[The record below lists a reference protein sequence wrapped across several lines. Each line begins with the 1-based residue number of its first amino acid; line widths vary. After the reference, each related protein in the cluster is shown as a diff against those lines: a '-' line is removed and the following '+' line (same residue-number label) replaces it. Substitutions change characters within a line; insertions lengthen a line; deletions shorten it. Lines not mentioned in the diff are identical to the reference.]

1 VFVRRPILAIQ
12 VSAIFVALAFAGC
25 AGLTSSNGSNG
36 GTKTLAPTIAAQPAS
51 QVVTAGQ
58 TATFSVTASG
68 TAPFSY
74 QWLKNNTS
82 ISGATGPSY
91 TTPATIAGD
100 SGAKFDVVVSN
111 SAGSITSTMA
121 TLTVSAA
128 AVAPAI
134 TAQPTN
140 QSVTAGQAATF
151 DVTATGTAPLS
162 YQWQKNS
169 VSISGATASSYTTP
183 ATAAG
188 DNNAKFD
195 VIVSNSAGSQ
205 TSAMATLAVS
215 AAAVAPSITT
225 QPANQTVTVGQ
236 TATFSVAAAGTAPL
250 SYQWQKNNAN
260 ISGANAAS
268 YTTPATAAGDNNAKF
283 DVVVSNSA
291 GSQTS
296 AMATLTVSAGA
307 VAPTITTQPAN
318 QTVTVGQTATFSVTA
333 TGTAPLS
340 YQWQKNSANILGAT
354 SPSYTTPATTSADNG
369 AMFDVVASNS
379 AGSQTST
386 IASLT
391 VNAVAVAPTITT
403 QPANQTVTV
412 GQTAT
417 FSVTATGTAPLS
429 YQWQKNS
436 ANISGA
442 TGSSYTTPTTV
453 SGDSGAKFDVLVS
466 NTAGSQT
473 SSMATLTVN
482 AVISSNID
490 VVTYHYDNLRTGQNL
505 NETILTQANVNSVK
519 FGKLGAFT
527 VDGRADAQ
535 PLYLSAVAIPGV
547 GTKNV
552 LYVATEHGSVYAF
565 DADSVNGN
573 ISAFLWKASVLGS
586 GETSSDDR
594 GCGQVTPEIGV
605 TATPVIDRTRGTHG
619 AIYVVAMSKDA
630 NGNYF
635 HRLHAL
641 DLTTGAELF
650 GGPMLVQA
658 TYPGTGDSSSGG
670 NVVFEA
676 KQYKERP
683 GLLQIGGTI
692 YTTWSS
698 HCDNRPYTSWVMSY
712 DANTLAQTSVLNL
725 VPNGSEGGIWMA
737 GTAPGADASGNIY
750 FIVGNGDFDTTLN
763 ASGFPANANC
773 GQCYVKL
780 SPSAPMKLLDYF
792 TPSNTVSES
801 NGDVDFGSGGPL
813 LLPDLVDGNGTTR
826 HLAVGSGK
834 DAIIYVVDRDNM
846 GKFNS
851 AADNI
856 YQQINGQIGGVFSK
870 PSYFNNTVYYGAV
883 GDHLKAFPITTAKL
897 AATPVTQSTT
907 SFGYPG
913 TTPSISAN
921 GTSNGIVWAV
931 ENGSTG
937 VLHAYNAANLTSE
950 LYNSNQAANSRDHFS
965 DNKYVTPMVANGK
978 VYVGTPNSVVVF
990 GLLP

>member
-1 VFVRRPILAIQ
+1 
-12 VSAIFVALAFAGC
+12 VSAIVASLAFAGC
-25 AGLTSSNGSNG
+25 TGLTPSNGSNG
-36 GTKTLAPTIAAQPAS
+36 GTKTVAPAIAAQPAS

-74 QWLKNNTS
+74 QWLKNNAN
-82 ISGATGPSY
+82 IGGATAASY

-100 SGAKFDVVVSN
+100 SGAQFDVVVSN
-111 SAGSITSTMA
+111 SAGSVTSTMA
-121 TLTVSAA
+121 TLTVNAA
-128 AVAPAI
+128 AMAPAI
-134 TAQPTN
+134 TTQPTN
-140 QSVTAGQAATF
+140 QSVTVGQTATF
-151 DVTATGTAPLS
+151 SVTATGTAPLS

-169 VSISGATASSYTTP
+169 VDMNGATASSYTTP
-183 ATAAG
+183 ATATA
-188 DNNAKFD
+188 DN
-195 VIVSNSAGSQ
+195 G
-205 TSAMATLAVS
+205 
-215 AAAVAPSITT
+215 
-225 QPANQTVTVGQ
+225 
-236 TATFSVAAAGTAPL
+236 
-250 SYQWQKNNAN
+250 
-260 ISGANAAS
+260 
-268 YTTPATAAGDNNAKF
+268 AKF
-283 DVVVSNSA
+283 DVVVSNTT

-296 AMATLTVSAGA
+296 AMATLTVNAAAVAPTITTQPANQSVIVGRTATFTVTATGTAPLSYQWQENGVNVSGATALSYTTPGMASGDNGAKFDVVVSNMAGSQTSTMATLTVNAAA

-333 TGTAPLS
+333 TGTAPVN
-340 YQWQKNSANILGAT
+340 YQWQKNGANIPSAT
-354 SPSYTTPATTSADNG
+354 AASYTTPVTTSADDG
-369 AMFDVVASNS
+369 AAFDVIVSNS
-379 AGSQTST
+379 TGSQTST
-386 IASLT
+386 MATLT
-391 VNAVAVAPTITT
+391 VNAVVAAPTITT
-403 QPANQTVTV
+403 QPANQTVPL
-412 GQTAT
+412 GQTAS
-417 FSVTATGTAPLS
+417 FSVTATGTAPLDL
-429 YQWQKNS
+429 QWQKNS

-442 TGSSYTTPTTV
+442 TASTYTTPATV
-453 SGDSGAKFDVLVS
+453 SGDNGAKFDVVVS

-473 SSMATLTVN
+473 STTASLTVN
-482 AVISSNID
+482 AVITSSID

-505 NETILTQANVNSVK
+505 NETILTQANVNSAK

-527 VDGRADAQ
+527 VDGRVDAQ
-535 PLYLSAVAIPGV
+535 PLYLSAVAIPSV

-573 ISAFLWKASVLGS
+573 TSTFLWKASVLGS

-630 NGNYF
+630 SGNYF

-641 DLTTGAELF
+641 DLTTGGELF

-658 TYPGTGDSSSGG
+658 TYPGTGDSSSNG

-698 HCDNRPYTSWVMSY
+698 HCDARPYTSWVMSY

-750 FIVGNGDFDTTLN
+750 FMVGNGDFDTTLN

-773 GQCYVKL
+773 GQCYVRL
-780 SPSAPMKLLDYF
+780 SSGAPITLLDYF
-792 TPSNTVSES
+792 APYNSVSES

-851 AADNI
+851 SADNI
-856 YQQINGQIGGVFSK
+856 YQQINGQIGGVWSK
-870 PSYFNNTVYYGAV
+870 PSYFNNAVYYGAV
-883 GDHLKAFPITTAKL
+883 GDHLKAFPITSAKL
-897 AATPVTQSTT
+897 EATPATQSAN
-907 SFGYPG
+907 SFAYPG

-921 GTSNGIVWAV
+921 GTSNAIVWAV
-931 ENGSTG
+931 ENGLTG
-937 VLHAYNAANLTSE
+937 VLHAYNAANLTNE
-950 LYNSNQAANSRDHFS
+950 LYNSNQAANNRDQFS

>member
-1 VFVRRPILAIQ
+1 MRRPTLAIQ
-12 VSAIFVALAFAGC
+12 VSAIFAALAFAGC

-36 GTKTLAPTIAAQPAS
+36 ATKTVAPTIAAQPSS

-58 TATFSVTASG
+58 TATFSVAANG

-74 QWLKNNTS
+74 QWLKNNAN
-82 ISGATGPSY
+82 IGGATAASY

-111 SAGSITSTMA
+111 SAGN
-121 TLTVSAA
+121 V
-128 AVAPAI
+128 
-134 TAQPTN
+134 
-140 QSVTAGQAATF
+140 
-151 DVTATGTAPLS
+151 
-162 YQWQKNS
+162 
-169 VSISGATASSYTTP
+169 
-183 ATAAG
+183 
-188 DNNAKFD
+188 
-195 VIVSNSAGSQ
+195 
-205 TSAMATLAVS
+205 
-215 AAAVAPSITT
+215 
-225 QPANQTVTVGQ
+225 
-236 TATFSVAAAGTAPL
+236 
-250 SYQWQKNNAN
+250 
-260 ISGANAAS
+260 
-268 YTTPATAAGDNNAKF
+268 
-283 DVVVSNSA
+283 
-291 GSQTS
+291 TS
-296 AMATLTVSAGA
+296 AMATLTVNAA
-307 VAPTITTQPAN
+307 TVAPAITTQPAN
-318 QTVTVGQTATFSVTA
+318 QS
-333 TGTAPLS
+333 
-340 YQWQKNSANILGAT
+340 
-354 SPSYTTPATTSADNG
+354 
-369 AMFDVVASNS
+369 
-379 AGSQTST
+379 
-386 IASLT
+386 
-391 VNAVAVAPTITT
+391 
-403 QPANQTVTV
+403 VTV

-442 TGSSYTTPTTV
+442 TSASYTTPATAAA
-453 SGDSGAKFDVLVS
+453 DNGAKFDVIVS
-466 NTAGSQT
+466 NAAGSQT
-473 SSMATLTVN
+473 STGATLTVN
-482 AVISSNID
+482 AAAVAPTITTQPANQTVTLGQTAAFSVTATGTAPLSYQWQKNSTNISGATSASYTTPATASGDNGAKFDVIVSNTVGSQTSAMAALMVNSVTASTID

-505 NETILTQANVNSVK
+505 NETILTPANVNSTA

-527 VDGRADAQ
+527 VDGRVDAQ
-535 PLYLSAVAIPGV
+535 PLYLSAVAIPSV
-547 GTKNV
+547 GTKNI

-573 ISAFLWKASVLGS
+573 TSVFLWKASVLGS

-594 GCGQVTPEIGV
+594 GCSQVTPEIGV

-635 HRLHAL
+635 HRVHAL

-650 GGPMLVQA
+650 GGPVLVQA
-658 TYPGTGDSSSGG
+658 TYPGTGDNSLGG
-670 NVVFEA
+670 NVVFDA

-698 HCDNRPYTSWVMSY
+698 HCDAGPYTSWVMSY

-737 GTAPGADASGNIY
+737 GTAPAADASGNIY
-750 FIVGNGDFDTTLN
+750 FMVGNGDFDTTLN

-773 GQCYVKL
+773 GQCYVRL
-780 SPSAPMKLLDYF
+780 SSTAPMKLLDYF

-801 NGDVDFGSGGPL
+801 NSDTDFGSGGPL

-851 AADNI
+851 TADNI
-856 YQQINGQIGGVFSK
+856 YQQINGQIGGVWSK

-883 GDHLKAFPITTAKL
+883 GDHLKAFPITSAKL
-897 AATPVTQSTT
+897 AGVPATQSST
-907 SFGYPG
+907 SFAYPG

-921 GTSNGIVWAV
+921 GTSNAIVWAV

-937 VLHAYNAANLTSE
+937 VLHAYNATNLTSE
-950 LYNSNQAANSRDHFS
+950 LYNSNQAANNRDQFS
-965 DNKYVTPMVANGK
+965 DNKYVTPVVANGK

>member
-1 VFVRRPILAIQ
+1 M
-12 VSAIFVALAFAGC
+12 
-25 AGLTSSNGSNG
+25 
-36 GTKTLAPTIAAQPAS
+36 AAN
-51 QVVTAGQ
+51 
-58 TATFSVTASG
+58 G

-74 QWLKNNTS
+74 QWLKNNAN
-82 ISGATGPSY
+82 IGGATAASY

-111 SAGSITSTMA
+111 SAGN
-121 TLTVSAA
+121 V
-128 AVAPAI
+128 
-134 TAQPTN
+134 
-140 QSVTAGQAATF
+140 
-151 DVTATGTAPLS
+151 
-162 YQWQKNS
+162 
-169 VSISGATASSYTTP
+169 
-183 ATAAG
+183 
-188 DNNAKFD
+188 
-195 VIVSNSAGSQ
+195 
-205 TSAMATLAVS
+205 
-215 AAAVAPSITT
+215 
-225 QPANQTVTVGQ
+225 
-236 TATFSVAAAGTAPL
+236 
-250 SYQWQKNNAN
+250 
-260 ISGANAAS
+260 
-268 YTTPATAAGDNNAKF
+268 
-283 DVVVSNSA
+283 
-291 GSQTS
+291 TS
-296 AMATLTVSAGA
+296 AMATLTVNAA
-307 VAPTITTQPAN
+307 TVAPAITTQPAN
-318 QTVTVGQTATFSVTA
+318 QS
-333 TGTAPLS
+333 
-340 YQWQKNSANILGAT
+340 
-354 SPSYTTPATTSADNG
+354 
-369 AMFDVVASNS
+369 
-379 AGSQTST
+379 
-386 IASLT
+386 
-391 VNAVAVAPTITT
+391 
-403 QPANQTVTV
+403 VTV

-442 TGSSYTTPTTV
+442 TSASYTTPATAAA
-453 SGDSGAKFDVLVS
+453 DNGAKFDVIVS
-466 NTAGSQT
+466 NAAGSQT
-473 SSMATLTVN
+473 STGATLTVN
-482 AVISSNID
+482 AAAVAPTITTQPANQTVTLGQTAAFSVTATGTAPLSYQWQKNSTNISGATSASYTTPATASGDNGAKFDVIVSNTVGSQTSAMAALMVNSVTASTID

-505 NETILTQANVNSVK
+505 NETILTPANVNSTA

-527 VDGRADAQ
+527 VDGRVDAQ
-535 PLYLSAVAIPGV
+535 PLYLSAVAIPSV
-547 GTKNV
+547 GTKNI

-573 ISAFLWKASVLGS
+573 TSVFLWKASVLGS

-594 GCGQVTPEIGV
+594 GCSQVTPEIGV

-635 HRLHAL
+635 HRVHAL

-650 GGPMLVQA
+650 GGPVLVQA
-658 TYPGTGDSSSGG
+658 TYPGTGDNSLGG
-670 NVVFEA
+670 NVVFDA

-698 HCDNRPYTSWVMSY
+698 HCDAGPYTSWVMSY

-737 GTAPGADASGNIY
+737 GTAPAADASGNIY
-750 FIVGNGDFDTTLN
+750 FMVGNGDFDTTLN

-773 GQCYVKL
+773 GQCYVRL
-780 SPSAPMKLLDYF
+780 SSTAPMKLLDYF

-801 NGDVDFGSGGPL
+801 NSDTDFGSGGPL

-851 AADNI
+851 TADNI
-856 YQQINGQIGGVFSK
+856 YQQINGQIGGVWSK

-883 GDHLKAFPITTAKL
+883 GDHLKAFPITSAKL
-897 AATPVTQSTT
+897 AGVPATQSST
-907 SFGYPG
+907 SFAYPG

-921 GTSNGIVWAV
+921 GTSNAIVWAV

-937 VLHAYNAANLTSE
+937 VLHAYNATNLTSE
-950 LYNSNQAANSRDHFS
+950 LYNSNQAANNRDQFS
-965 DNKYVTPMVANGK
+965 DNKYVTPVVANGK

>member
-1 VFVRRPILAIQ
+1 MRRSILAIQ
-12 VSAIFVALAFAGC
+12 VSAIFVALALAGC
-25 AGLTSSNGSNG
+25 TGLVSPNASNG
-36 GTKTLAPTIAAQPAS
+36 GTKAVAPTIATQPAS
-51 QVVTAGQ
+51 QTVTVGQ
-58 TATFSVTASG
+58 SATFSVTATG

-74 QWLKNNTS
+74 QWLKNNAN
-82 ISGATGPSY
+82 IGGAIAASY

-111 SAGSITSTMA
+111 SAGSVTSAIA
-121 TLTVSAA
+121 TLTVNTSAA
-128 AVAPAI
+128 APAI
-134 TAQPTN
+134 TTQPAN
-140 QSVTAGQAATF
+140 QSVTVGQTATF
-151 DVTATGTAPLS
+151 SVTATGTAPLS

-183 ATAAG
+183 ATTSA
-188 DNNAKFD
+188 DNGAKFD
-195 VIVSNSAGSQ
+195 VVVSNAAGSQ
-205 TSAMATLAVS
+205 TSTVATLTVNAS
-215 AAAVAPSITT
+215 AVAPTITA
-225 QPANQTVTVGQ
+225 QPANQTVNVGQ
-236 TATFSVAAAGTAPL
+236 TATFSVTASGTAPL
-250 SYQWQKNNAN
+250 NYQWQKNSVS
-260 ISGANAAS
+260 ISGATAAS
-268 YTTPATAAGDNNAKF
+268 YTTPATTSGDNGATF
-283 DVVVSNSA
+283 GVVVSNTA

-296 AMATLTVSAGA
+296 TMATLTVNAAA
-307 VAPTITTQPAN
+307 VAATITTQPAN

-340 YQWQKNSANILGAT
+340 YQWQKNSANIGGAT
-354 SPSYTTPATTSADNG
+354 ASTYTTPATVAADN
-369 AMFDVVASNS
+369 
-379 AGSQTST
+379 
-386 IASLT
+386 
-391 VNAVAVAPTITT
+391 
-403 QPANQTVTV
+403 
-412 GQTAT
+412 
-417 FSVTATGTAPLS
+417 
-429 YQWQKNS
+429 
-436 ANISGA
+436 
-442 TGSSYTTPTTV
+442 
-453 SGDSGAKFDVLVS
+453 GAKFDVVVS

-473 SSMATLTVN
+473 STMATLTVN
-482 AVISSNID
+482 AVTSSTID

-505 NETILTQANVNSVK
+505 NETILTPVNVNAAK

-527 VDGRADAQ
+527 VDGRVDAQ
-535 PLYLSAVAIPGV
+535 PLYLSAVTLPSV

-552 LYVATEHGSVYAF
+552 LYVATEHSSVYAF
-565 DADSVNGN
+565 DADSINGN
-573 ISAFLWKASVLGS
+573 TSAFLWKASMLGT

-605 TATPVIDRTRGTHG
+605 TATPVIDRTRGAHG

-641 DLTTGAELF
+641 DLTTGAELL
-650 GGPMLVQA
+650 GGPKTVQA

-683 GLLQIGGTI
+683 GLLQIGRTI

-698 HCDNRPYTSWVMSY
+698 HCDARPYTSWVMSY

-737 GTAPGADASGNIY
+737 GTAPGADAAGNIY
-750 FIVGNGDFDTTLN
+750 FMVGNGDFDTTLN

-773 GQCYVKL
+773 GQCYVRL
-780 SPSAPMKLLDYF
+780 SSSAPMKLLDYF

-801 NGDVDFGSGGPL
+801 NADTDFGSGGPL
-813 LLPDLVDGNGTTR
+813 LLPDLVDANGTTR

-851 AADNI
+851 GADNI
-856 YQQINGQIGGVFSK
+856 YQQINGQIGGVWSK

-883 GDHLKAFPITTAKL
+883 GDHLKAFPITSAKL
-897 AATPVTQSTT
+897 SGTAATQSSN
-907 SFGYPG
+907 SFAYPG

-921 GTSNGIVWAV
+921 GNSNGIVWAV

-950 LYNSNQAANSRDHFS
+950 LYNSKQAANNRDHFS
-965 DNKYVTPMVANGK
+965 DNKYVTPMVANGR
-978 VYVGTPNSVVVF
+978 VFVGTPNSVTVF

>member
-1 VFVRRPILAIQ
+1 VFVRRPTLAIQ
-12 VSAIFVALAFAGC
+12 VSAIFAALAFAGC

-36 GTKTLAPTIAAQPAS
+36 ATKTVAPTIAAQPSS

-58 TATFSVTASG
+58 TATFSVAANG

-74 QWLKNNTS
+74 QWLKNNAN
-82 ISGATGPSY
+82 IGGATAASY

-111 SAGSITSTMA
+111 SAGN
-121 TLTVSAA
+121 V
-128 AVAPAI
+128 
-134 TAQPTN
+134 
-140 QSVTAGQAATF
+140 
-151 DVTATGTAPLS
+151 
-162 YQWQKNS
+162 
-169 VSISGATASSYTTP
+169 
-183 ATAAG
+183 
-188 DNNAKFD
+188 
-195 VIVSNSAGSQ
+195 
-205 TSAMATLAVS
+205 
-215 AAAVAPSITT
+215 
-225 QPANQTVTVGQ
+225 
-236 TATFSVAAAGTAPL
+236 
-250 SYQWQKNNAN
+250 
-260 ISGANAAS
+260 
-268 YTTPATAAGDNNAKF
+268 
-283 DVVVSNSA
+283 
-291 GSQTS
+291 TS
-296 AMATLTVSAGA
+296 AMATLTVNAA
-307 VAPTITTQPAN
+307 TVAPAITTQPAN
-318 QTVTVGQTATFSVTA
+318 QS
-333 TGTAPLS
+333 
-340 YQWQKNSANILGAT
+340 
-354 SPSYTTPATTSADNG
+354 
-369 AMFDVVASNS
+369 
-379 AGSQTST
+379 
-386 IASLT
+386 
-391 VNAVAVAPTITT
+391 
-403 QPANQTVTV
+403 VTV

-442 TGSSYTTPTTV
+442 TSASYTTPATAAA
-453 SGDSGAKFDVLVS
+453 DNGAKFDVIVS
-466 NTAGSQT
+466 NAAGSQT
-473 SSMATLTVN
+473 STGATLTVN
-482 AVISSNID
+482 AAAVAPTITTQPANQTVTLGQTAAFSVTATGTAPLSYQWQKNSTNISGATSASYTTPATASGDNGAKFDVIVSNTVGSQTSAMAALMVNSVTASTID

-505 NETILTQANVNSVK
+505 NETILTPANVNSTA

-527 VDGRADAQ
+527 VDGRVDAQ
-535 PLYLSAVAIPGV
+535 PLYLSAVAIPSV
-547 GTKNV
+547 GTKNI

-573 ISAFLWKASVLGS
+573 TSVFLWKASVLGS

-594 GCGQVTPEIGV
+594 GCSQVTPEIGV

-635 HRLHAL
+635 HRVHAL

-650 GGPMLVQA
+650 GGPVLVQA
-658 TYPGTGDSSSGG
+658 TYPGTGDNSLGG
-670 NVVFEA
+670 NVVFDA

-698 HCDNRPYTSWVMSY
+698 HCDAGPYTSWVMSY

-737 GTAPGADASGNIY
+737 GTAPAADASGNIY
-750 FIVGNGDFDTTLN
+750 FMVGNGDFDTTLN

-773 GQCYVKL
+773 GQCYVRL
-780 SPSAPMKLLDYF
+780 SSTAPMKLLDYF

-801 NGDVDFGSGGPL
+801 NSDTDFGSGGPL

-851 AADNI
+851 TADNI
-856 YQQINGQIGGVFSK
+856 YQQINGQIGGVWSK

-883 GDHLKAFPITTAKL
+883 GDHLKAFPITSAKL
-897 AATPVTQSTT
+897 AGVPATQSST
-907 SFGYPG
+907 SFAYPG

-921 GTSNGIVWAV
+921 GTSNAIVWAV

-937 VLHAYNAANLTSE
+937 VLHAYNATNLTSE
-950 LYNSNQAANSRDHFS
+950 LYNSNQAANNRDQFS
-965 DNKYVTPMVANGK
+965 DNKYVTPVVANGK